1 MTAACS
7 TQPAP
12 PEAAAHEAGA
22 ASCAAI
28 RSEVASSHGGKRAYS
43 SRPSARSSPSGQAEE
58 VVCSAW
64 QFPPRC
70 PYVKYAQPSA
80 DARHFAAQSCAE
92 LAVPRSVWAARH
104 RLLDCTSLYVHEP
117 RASTLCSLASRTVLL
132 SKRVRWGGKSWWAGV
147 ARPSFGSPVTASSL
161 GGSRLCGGR
170 SDSHSPPSGVTTSS
184 RSVDGEGTTYSKF
197 LTPASLTS
205 IAIGVA
211 GSRRRTGSRNGGGGE
226 AGGKPPEPPEPSP
239 LAALRVTV
247 AASENAHGVPSACT
261 PMSSL
266 VAVPRSEA
274 SSVREYAPCSPTL
287 AASCSASARPGSFSP
302 KRSQG
307 YLNETKRSGSPSVA
321 ERTRL
326 TSSTGRPE
334 SSPRLSA

>member
-43 SRPSARSSPSGQAEE
+43 SRSARSSPSGQAEE
-58 VVCSAW
+58 VVRSAW
-64 QFPPRC
+64 HFPPRR

-92 LAVPRSVWAARH
+92 LAVPRSAWAARH

-117 RASTLCSLASRTVLL
+117 RASTLRSPASRTVLL

-147 ARPSFGSPVTASSL
+147 ARPSFGPPVTASSL

-170 SDSHSPPSGVTTSS
+170 SNSHSPPSGVTTSS

-211 GSRRRTGSRNGGGGE
+211 GSRRRTGSSDGGGGE

-247 AASENAHGVPSACT
+247 AVSENAHGVPSAWT

-274 SSVREYAPCSPTL
+274 GSVRVYALRPPTL

-302 KRSQG
+302 
-307 YLNETKRSGSPSVA
+307 NETNRSGSPSVA
-321 ERTRL
+321 VRTRL
-326 TSSTGRPE
+326 TSSTGWSE
-334 SSPRLSA
+334 SSPKLSA